1 MILHSFVCL
10 SHITKSG
17 LLCFTLFGSVNFL
30 SHHSS
35 LSPILATSGTFQG
48 VFFSPSAFRISS
60 YTTFPILLC
69 LYVRYKLEDTSSQDA
84 KMWLRVSLPFL
95 QSLHLLSI
103 CLRIVGSLSLHFAV
117 AFVTISCSS
126 TANRYP
132 SMCELRFDFRSQAT
146 DSD

>member
-1 MILHSFVCL
+1 MILHSFVHL
-10 SHITKSG
+10 SYVTKSG
-17 LLCFTLFGSVNFL
+17 LLRFTLFEAQTFCPTIVLYLRFL
-30 SHHSS
+30 LLLEHPKEFSFLLL
-35 LSPILATSGTFQG
+35 LSEFH
-48 VFFSPSAFRISS
+48 

-69 LYVRYKLEDTSSQDA
+69 LYVRYKLQDTSSQDA
-84 KMWLRVSLPFL
+84 KMWLRVFSPFL
-95 QSLHLLSI
+95 QCLHLLSI

-126 TANRYP
+126 MANRYP